1 MKEID
6 FLPEWYRSGR
16 RKQISYR
23 TQYVALAGL
32 FAVMIAWN
40 FVSMN
45 SLSKASAELAQM
57 TARDAEIYNM
67 SREFDGIKDELTDL
81 QKEARI
87 IEEADSR
94 IPVANVLAEMSH
106 LFDERIIL
114 SKVDFVAERFAQEQR
129 KQTGGDSVV
138 RVASSKVSGSQTLPL
153 GKVRFKVV
161 LAGLALDPN
170 DVAELMCKLE
180 GSSYFCSVYLSF
192 SRNRSLERLA
202 GAVAE
207 HRRKGPG
214 LSGTSRPATEPA
226 DERYQVAEF
235 EITCYLANYRKEQS

>member
-16 RKQISYR
+16 RRQISYR

-32 FAVMIAWN
+32 FAVMMAWN

-45 SLSKASAELAQM
+45 ALSKASAELAQM
-57 TARDAEIYNM
+57 TARDAEIYNR
-67 SREFDGIKDELTDL
+67 SREFDRVKEELRDL

-87 IEEADSR
+87 IDEADSR

-106 LFDERIIL
+106 LFDERIIV
-114 SKVDFVAERFAQEQR
+114 SKVDFVAERFAQEQ
-129 KQTGGDSVV
+129 KQQAGGDSVV
-138 RVASSKVSGSQTLPL
+138 RVASSKVSRSQTLPL

-161 LAGLALDPN
+161 LAGQALDPN

-180 GSSYFCSVYLSF
+180 DSAYFCSVYLSF
-192 SRNRSLERLA
+192 SRNRSIERLT
-202 GAVAE
+202 GSAE
-207 HRRKGPG
+207 QRRKGPG
-214 LSGTSRPATEPA
+214 LSGMSRPAAGPA
-226 DERYQVAEF
+226 DERLQVAEF